1 MNDDT
6 LNPPLAPDG
15 SAPSVETLNLDG
27 RTVTAAEGLRWITDA
42 WTLFKRRPLQ
52 WIGLALL
59 YMVIECALSFAPVF
73 NLLSMLVTPILL
85 GGLMFTCE
93 QFRADGDVRI
103 GGLFTGFT
111 RKLGPLALVGALTF
125 AIVIIGVVV
134 LASIIGF
141 DTFAQLVSHQPG
153 NPPQLGASSL
163 VGLLIYIAIVTV
175 AVAAAWFAP
184 ALVILHDVA
193 PIRAMRASFKGVM
206 RNWLAGIVYALLLLV
221 MLVVGAL
228 PFLLGWLIVLPL
240 LFLSVYV
247 GYRDVFIIR

>member
-6 LNPPLAPDG
+6 LNHPLAPGG
-15 SAPSVETLNLDG
+15 SASSVETLNLDA
-27 RTVTAAEGLRWITDA
+27 RMVTVAEGLRWIADA

-73 NLLSMLVTPILL
+73 NLLPMVVTPILL

-103 GGLFTGFT
+103 GSLFAGFT
-111 RKLGPLALVGALTF
+111 RKLGPLALVGVLTF
-125 AIVIIGVVV
+125 AIVIIGTVV

-141 DTFAQLVSHQPG
+141 GTFAQLVSHQPG
-153 NPPQLGASSL
+153 NPPEWGALSL
-163 VGLLIYIAIVTV
+163 VGLLIYIAIAAV

-221 MLVVGAL
+221 MLVIGAI
-228 PFLLGWLIVLPL
+228 PFLLGWLVVIPL

-247 GYRDVFIIR
+247 GYRDVFITR